1 MKKKSD
7 YEKELEEFYDIDDNN
22 SNDPYK
28 DCGTDT
34 TIRTAEDLA
43 EMMGNEYQHVINHF
57 NKNKD
62 S

>member
-7 YEKELEEFYDIDDNN
+7 YEKELEEFYDIDEDDYDN
-22 SNDPYK
+22 PYEN
-28 DCGTDT
+28 CGNDT